1 MSNRSQQWKKEARKS
16 RRTDGRTRT
25 DVASVAGE
33 FARGGLAA
41 HKAGEASNRPQLSGL
56 WTTAGTVR
64 EEKARARSG
73 ILMRGCVKQI
83 IEDQQ
88 TNSRL

>member
-64 EEKARARSG
+64 EKKVRARSG

-88 TNSRL
+88 TKSRL